1 MVKISLFFLVFFTL
15 FAHAQTK
22 KRIFI
27 LHSYSHEY
35 SWTKLQ
41 HDNFVSTL
49 QESCSSPLEIS
60 VEYLDTKRLKL
71 SNEYQSFF
79 LLYLQKKYED
89 YRPDAV
95 YVTDD
100 NALKFFLHYQAQ
112 LFSDTPR
119 FFSGINDLSLAHT
132 LDDKHYTGVY
142 ETKEIIPNIELIRQ
156 FSPQTREIWIVGDT
170 SNTYRSIES
179 DIRAKISHYPKHTF
193 HFLSSSQIDE
203 IMAKLPN
210 SPKTFVLLTTIGELS
225 DSKGHNLTLKESIAI
240 LKQKPN
246 LILCSMEDAYV
257 QGGVVGGFVTSG
269 AKQGT
274 HAAELLIR
282 YFNGEPL
289 KNISSVII
297 SPNVYMFDRKALM
310 KSRLILS
317 EYIARDAVLLH
328 DKKTFLERY
337 QHIILNTFFIVLVL
351 FLLFLLIVFF
361 IALQKN
367 AQLKKL
373 EAALEE
379 RSDEVSILK
388 EKLVLMEQAYE

>member
-1 MVKISLFFLVFFTL
+1 M
-15 FAHAQTK
+15 
-22 KRIFI
+22 
-27 LHSYSHEY
+27 
-35 SWTKLQ
+35 
-41 HDNFVSTL
+41 

-79 LLYLQKKYED
+79 LSYLQKKYED

-100 NALKFFLHYQAQ
+100 NALKFFLHYQGQ
-112 LFSDTPR
+112 LFSDTPL
-119 FFSGINDLSLAHT
+119 FFSGINDLSLAHS
-132 LDDKHYTGVY
+132 LDNKHYTGVY

-179 DIRAKISHYPKHTF
+179 DMRAKISQYPKYTF
-193 HFLSSSQIDE
+193 HFLSSSRIDE
-203 IMAKLPN
+203 ITAKLPN
-210 SPKTFVLLTTIGELS
+210 SPKTFVVLTTIGELS

-240 LKQKPN
+240 LKQKQN

-269 AKQGT
+269 ANQGMR
-274 HAAELLIR
+274 AAELTIR
-282 YFNGEPL
+282 YFVGEPI
-289 KNISSVII
+289 KNIQSIVK
-297 SPNVYMFDRKALM
+297 SPNVYMFDHKALM
-310 KSRLILS
+310 ESRLILS
-317 EYIARDAVLLH
+317 EYIARDAVILH

-337 QHIILNTFFIVLVL
+337 QHIILNTFFIILVL

-367 AQLKKL
+367 TQLKKL
-373 EAALEE
+373 EATLEE
-379 RSDEVSILK
+379 RSAEVSTLK
-388 EKLVLMEQAYE
+388 EKLILMEQLYE